1 MTPLN
6 YVSAYPLVQTK
17 ENKSN
22 LHTGQQLSTYLHK
35 FSRELIGEELLF
47 LLIVDR

>member
-6 YVSAYPLVQTK
+6 YVSAYPLVQR
-17 ENKSN
+17 EQIQ